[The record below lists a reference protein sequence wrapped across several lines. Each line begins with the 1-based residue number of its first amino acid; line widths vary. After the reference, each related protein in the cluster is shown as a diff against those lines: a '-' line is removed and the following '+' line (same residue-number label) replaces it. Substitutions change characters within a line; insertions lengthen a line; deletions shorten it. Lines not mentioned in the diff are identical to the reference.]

1 MKIHKS
7 KKALKRN
14 GILLLLY
21 DFLLIFIILAKN
33 KMINLS
39 EEILLS
45 TMISLAGGMMI
56 DLLWII
62 DSKKWIVDLKKR
74 KYIWLYWLGKVV
86 IFIFLGAVM
95 MSDLAFIGAAILYIF
110 ETYSLF
116 GIVCLLRNV

>member
-39 EEILLS
+39 EEVLLS

>member
-1 MKIHKS
+1 MNIHKS

-14 GILLLLY
+14 GVQLLVY
-21 DFLLIFIILAKN
+21 DFLLIFIILVKN
-33 KMINLS
+33 KMINIS
-39 EEILLS
+39 EDVVFS
-45 TMISLAGGMMI
+45 AMISLAGGMMI

-95 MSDLAFIGAAILYIF
+95 MSDLAFIGAVILYIF